1 MWVFQL
7 PVWEIAHQR
16 CCLRIPFN
24 PGRLLKYC
32 TVLIVGVPYWYDSLL
47 YSWHSKDGES
57 AWLYIPPVVNDHTAR
72 CIICLWLWSS
82 PWWSSAIWFPF
93 GGQVFVII
101 ETGANCVLTKEFIIV
116 LFVNSPIAKL
126 CIHHFLSHKYKVFGE
141 DGRYHR
147 WSLDCHQSI
156 SSFQMLSQKVMVLR
170 YI

>member
-7 PVWEIAHQR
+7 PVWKNAHQR
-16 CCLRIPFN
+16 CSLWIPFN

-101 ETGANCVLTKEFIIV
+101 ETGANCVLTKELIIV

-126 CIHHFLSHKYKVFGE
+126 CIHHFLSHKYIVFCE
-141 DGRYHR
+141 DGRYNR
-147 WSLDCHQSI
+147 WSLECHQSI
-156 SSFQMLSQKVMVLR
+156 SNFQMLSQKVMVLR

>member
-1 MWVFQL
+1 MKICSLLLQDLSEGSTPVVVGFNEIIL
-7 PVWEIAHQR
+7 PYHHNRMYNLCIPIQWKYTISNQR
-16 CCLRIPFN
+16 CSLWIPFN

-82 PWWSSAIWFPF
+82 PWRSSAIWFPF

-101 ETGANCVLTKEFIIV
+101 ETGAC
-116 LFVNSPIAKL
+116 KL
-126 CIHHFLSHKYKVFGE
+126 CLDQRVNHCAICEFTYRKALHSTLSFP
-141 DGRYHR
+141 
-147 WSLDCHQSI
+147 
-156 SSFQMLSQKVMVLR
+156 
-170 YI
+170 